1 VKATPTVPVAV
12 AALEIAGDAGG
23 LMVIVRVALPVPRE
37 FVALIVTVKVPEAV
51 GVPEIT
57 PVEVF
62 TVNPAGNPVAP

>member
-1 VKATPTVPVAV
+1 
-12 AALEIAGDAGG
+12 
-23 LMVIVRVALPVPRE
+23 MVIVKVTVSVPRE
-37 FVALIVTVKVPEAV
+37 FVALIVTVKVPDAV

>member
-1 VKATPTVPVAV
+1 VP
-12 AALEIAGDAGG
+12 ALVITGGGGG
-23 LMVIVRVALPVPRE
+23 LMVIVKVTVPVPRE
-37 FVALIVTVKVPEAV
+37 FVALIVTVKVPDAV

>member
-1 VKATPTVPVAV
+1 MIT
-12 AALEIAGDAGG
+12 GGGGG
-23 LMVIVRVALPVPRE
+23 LMVSVKVTVPVPRE
-37 FVALIVTVKVPEAV
+37 FVALIVTVKVPDAV

>member
-1 VKATPTVPVAV
+1 MT
-12 AALEIAGDAGG
+12 GGGGG
-23 LMVIVRVALPVPRE
+23 LMVIVSETLPVPLE
-37 FVALIVTVKVPEAV
+37 FVALIVTVKVPGAV

>member
-1 VKATPTVPVAV
+1 
-12 AALEIAGDAGG
+12 
-23 LMVIVRVALPVPRE
+23 MVIVRVALPVPRE

-62 TVNPAGNPVAP
+62 RVNPAGNPVAP